1 MVEYDASSRNIT
13 TGSFIA
19 CYILFLL
26 VLRPFENLKI
36 TVRPPSFSLK
46 LLEPN
51 LSVLVGNTPG
61 PLMAQ
66 GHAGAPFASETDQR
80 VRYAYGF
87 VSPHRDIAAI
97 NRSCRPHVDL
107 GMGAGLLPNSESDRS
122 VLSRSV

>member
-1 MVEYDASSRNIT
+1 MLATCACTQGFMVEYDASSRNIA

-66 GHAGAPFASETDQR
+66 GHAGAPLHQKQIS
-80 VRYAYGF
+80 VF
-87 VSPHRDIAAI
+87 VM
-97 NRSCRPHVDL
+97 N
-107 GMGAGLLPNSESDRS
+107 M
-122 VLSRSV
+122 VL